1 MNLPHNHPSSY
12 RDPSG
17 FVFFKNG
24 ILYRQINKVF
34 KNDFDFF
41 IDSGLYT
48 HLVDKRLLVSHQTVS
63 ENLTGSQDCYVI
75 LKPEFIPFISY
86 PYEWCFDML
95 KEAALLTLEAAKE
108 ALNYKMMLKDASAYN
123 VQLYRGKLIF
133 IDTLSFERYDE
144 QKPWIAY
151 RQFCEH
157 FFAPLALMHYLK
169 EPLQNLFIAYPDG
182 IPLNIASKL
191 LPFKSRLNL
200 HSYLHLH
207 LQNFLPKKMRAK
219 DEKSKSFSKKK
230 MENLLQSLEQAIQSF
245 SFSPARTAWSNY
257 YTEANQ
263 RGDYVSAKKQIIGDW
278 IKTLN
283 VNTILDAGANEGE
296 FSELAANLST
306 YVISTDSDR
315 SSIRSLYKRV
325 KQKNIP
331 NICPLVMDLSSPSPA
346 MGFNNKE
353 WLPFFE
359 RAKVDVILALALIH
373 HLVLLKNIPFDK
385 IAEMFSSIGR
395 YLIIEFVPKED
406 EKVQLLIQQKENK
419 CHDYTREAFTKS
431 FSQYFSVMDQRN
443 IGGSKRTLYLLK
455 RKETCLC
462 TEKT

>member
-1 MNLPHNHPSSY
+1 MPLLHHHPSSY

-24 ILYRQINKVF
+24 ILYRQVNKVF
-34 KNDFDFF
+34 QNDFDFF

-48 HLVDKRLLVSHQTVS
+48 RLIDKRFLVSHQTVS
-63 ENLTGSQDCYVI
+63 ENLTGSPECYAT
-75 LKPEFIPFISY
+75 LKPEVIPFISY

-95 KEAALLTLEAAKE
+95 KDAALLTLEAAKE
-108 ALNYKMMLKDASAYN
+108 AMHYKMMLKDASAYN
-123 VQLYRGKLIF
+123 IQLYQGKLIF

-169 EPLQNLFIAYPDG
+169 EPLQNLFIAYPEG

-207 LQNFLPKKMRAK
+207 LQNFLPKKMKAK
-219 DEKSKSFSKKK
+219 DEKSKSFSKQK
-230 MENLLQSLEQAIQSF
+230 MENLLQSLEKAIQSF
-245 SFSPARTAWSNY
+245 SCSPAATAWSNY
-257 YTEANQ
+257 YMEANQ
-263 RGDYVSAKKQIIGDW
+263 RGEYVSDKKQIIGDW
-278 IKTLN
+278 IKRLN
-283 VNTILDAGANEGE
+283 VTTIVDAGANDGE

-306 YVISTDSDR
+306 FVISTDSDHG
-315 SSIRSLYKRV
+315 SISSLYKKI

-331 NICPLVMDLSSPSPA
+331 NIYPLVMDLSSPSPA
-346 MGFNNKE
+346 IGVNNKE
-353 WLPFFE
+353 RLPFFE

-385 IAEMFSSIGR
+385 IAEMFSYMGN
-395 YLIIEFVPKED
+395 YLIIEFVPRED
-406 EKVQLLIQQKENK
+406 EKVQLLLQQKENK
-419 CHDYTREAFTKS
+419 CYDYSGEAFTKS
-431 FSQYFSVMDQRN
+431 FSQYFSVMDQRT
-443 IGGSKRTLYLLK
+443 IGSSKRTLYLLK
-455 RKETCLC
+455 RNEACLC